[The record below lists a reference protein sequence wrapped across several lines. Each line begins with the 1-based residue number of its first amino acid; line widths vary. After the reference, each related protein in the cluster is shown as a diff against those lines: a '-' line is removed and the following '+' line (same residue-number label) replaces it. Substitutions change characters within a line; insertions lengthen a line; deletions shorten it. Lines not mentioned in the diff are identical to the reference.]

1 MFLNTPMKKTVL
13 YLVIVL
19 SSVTA
24 YSQSQSQFDNDQSLE
39 SKSYALLDLG
49 FEAKL
54 LHLNTS
60 PFTNQI
66 IVDEVKK
73 SPRSLEDILGK
84 SKTVNKVKFH
94 LIAGCFSNLNN
105 AKRLV
110 SQLNKEGYNSKVIG
124 QNEQG
129 LHMVTYQTFD
139 TESKALKVLNE
150 FESKGKSIWIRK
162 Q

>member
-1 MFLNTPMKKTVL
+1 MKKTAL
-13 YLVIVL
+13 YLVIAL

-24 YSQSQSQFDNDQSLE
+24 YSQSKSFSDTNDATE

-60 PFTNQI
+60 SFTNEI
-66 IVDEVKK
+66 KVDEVKK

-84 SKTVNKVKFH
+84 SKTVNQAKFH
-94 LIAGCFSNLNN
+94 LIAGCFSNVNN

-150 FESKGKSIWIRK
+150 FESKGKSTWLRK